1 MSQIVRMGI
10 VAAIISVADPGGP
23 RGLWPPGPV
32 KISHKKDG
40 RRRRLHSFHVSRPPL
55 PGRWI
60 HYCILLWSL
69 ADLRGEPG
77 TRPPPPG
84 SKFFHFHAVF
94 SKNLKNNSNFGSW
107 RTPLGKILDPPLV
120 VDCFNTQRSKCHR
133 FIKLSCPLNPNLHIN
148 SGADPGFPV
157 GGGAHPP
164 GGGRQHTNLPD
175 WSKNCMKLRKFF
187 VCRGTCRSAPL
198 DPTLQLLQQIVWN
211 RYKARHAHKHLCT
224 VLPIYSKIQVLP
236 GITSCRLMKYN
247 KPAVDLNDLLKN
259 TYAKDAIEN

>member
-69 ADLRGEPG
+69 ADLRGAPG
-77 TRPPPPG
+77 TCAPPG
-84 SKFFHFHAVF
+84 GPNSFIFMQFSAKIWKIIAILGVGAPPWGKSWIRHWFWIALTHKEASAIAV
-94 SKNLKNNSNFGSW
+94 LNFPAIKPQFTYQLRG
-107 RTPLGKILDPPLV
+107 
-120 VDCFNTQRSKCHR
+120 RSR
-133 FIKLSCPLNPNLHIN
+133 IPRRR
-148 SGADPGFPV
+148 
-157 GGGAHPP
+157 GAHPP

-187 VCRGTCRSAPL
+187 VWRGARAVAP
-198 DPTLQLLQQIVWN
+198 PWI
-211 RYKARHAHKHLCT
+211 RH
-224 VLPIYSKIQVLP
+224 
-236 GITSCRLMKYN
+236 YN
-247 KPAVDLNDLLKN
+247 FNNK
-259 TYAKDAIEN
+259 